1 MKHNFRRSCLL
12 HHDEFVR
19 NVSVDAI
26 ALDQLCLVS
35 MCVVQQ
41 CILISVEILLLLRT
55 GLGITLQMYILFKQS
70 LLTYK
75 HCMLHIV

>member
-1 MKHNFRRSCLL
+1 M
-12 HHDEFVR
+12 HHEEFVR

-26 ALDQLCLVS
+26 ALDQLCLVICGVLLS

-41 CILISVEILLLLRT
+41 CILFSVEIPLLLRT